1 MEENERFQGDTRRP
15 KGDTANSV
23 EDTEREIKGKYR
35 KIQRSF
41 VRMMVILKTKIRC
54 VVCDFQLLINSF
66 KVFQRKRE

>member
-1 MEENERFQGDTRRP
+1 MEVKERFQRDARRQ
-15 KGDTANSV
+15 KGNTGNSV

-41 VRMMVILKTKIRC
+41 VRMMDILKTKIRC
-54 VVCDFQLLINSF
+54 VFCVFQLFINSF